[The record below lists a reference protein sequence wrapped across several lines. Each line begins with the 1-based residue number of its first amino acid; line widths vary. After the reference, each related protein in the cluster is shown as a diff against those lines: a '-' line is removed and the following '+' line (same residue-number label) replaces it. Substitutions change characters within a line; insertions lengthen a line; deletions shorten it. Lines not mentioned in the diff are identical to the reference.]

1 MFFENKLF
9 KNVGK
14 TFFINK
20 FWNYFIVRNLNKGD
34 YIFKNTFRRDEIYF
48 IYKGE
53 IKIVVSKLTYNKIIK
68 YLMEF
73 SPYLTSN
80 DKHLDIKKETVII
93 LTYVKTGEIIGMNDL
108 LFHKKFFCDGIVKK
122 KLMQLYL
129 LLIILS

>member
-1 MFFENKLF
+1 M
-9 KNVGK
+9 
-14 TFFINK
+14 
-20 FWNYFIVRNLNKGD
+20 RNLNKGD

-80 DKHLDIKKETVII
+80 DKHFI
-93 LTYVKTGEIIGMNDL
+93 Y
-108 LFHKKFFCDGIVKK
+108 
-122 KLMQLYL
+122 
-129 LLIILS
+129 